1 MKKIINGYNSINIF
15 IKMGIGLLLGVGLAF
30 VANNTSIDLS
40 GISIFGTLFIQALK
54 AIAPILVLFLVITAI
69 SNHKEGGSSNIKRVI
84 MLYIIGTLI
93 AAMVAVTASFL
104 FPIDIPL
111 GNVTEVE
118 SSAPQSLV
126 EILNNILLSIVA
138 NPVTAL
144 TEANYLG
151 ILFWSVLLGLALRK
165 ANETTKNIMAD
176 IADGISM
183 LVKWVVS
190 FAPFGIMGIVFTT
203 ASEDISSLFNYGGL
217 ILLLVGTMLFMALV
231 VNPLIVLILTRENP
245 FPLVFATIKE
255 SAITAFFTRSS
266 AANIPVNLELCKKL
280 NLNEDTY
287 SVSIPLGSTINM
299 GGAAIT
305 ITILTLAAVHTLG
318 MKVDITT
325 ALILSVLAAISACGT
340 SGVAGGSLLLVPIAC
355 SLFGIDESTAA
366 AVMGAGFTVSIIQDS
381 LETAI
386 NSSTDVLYTAIAE
399 KMKKN

>member
-1 MKKIINGYNSINIF
+1 MKKIINVYNSINIF
-15 IKMGIGLLLGVGLAF
+15 IKMGIGLLLGVGLAYF
-30 VANNTSIDLS
+30 SKTASIDLS
-40 GISIFGTLFIQALK
+40 GVSIFGTLFIQALK

-69 SNHKEGGSSNIKRVI
+69 SNHKEGGNSNIKRVI
-84 MLYIIGTLI
+84 MLYVGGTLI
-93 AAMVAVTASFL
+93 AAVVAVSASFL
-104 FPIDIPL
+104 FPIKIPL
-111 GNVTEVE
+111 NVMETA
-118 SSAPQSLV
+118 SGAPQNLA
-126 EILNNILLSIVA
+126 EILNNILLSVVA

-165 ANETTKNIMAD
+165 ANDATKNVMAD

-203 ASEDISSLFNYGGL
+203 ASEDITKLFEYGGL

-231 VNPLIVLILTRENP
+231 VNPLIVLVLTRQNP

-266 AANIPVNLELCKKL
+266 AANIPVNMELCKKL

-305 ITILTLAAVHTLG
+305 ITILTLAAVNTLG
-318 MKVDITT
+318 IKVDIVT
-325 ALILSVLAAISACGT
+325 ALVLSVMAAVSACGT

>member
-1 MKKIINGYNSINIF
+1 MKKIINVYNSINIF
-15 IKMGIGLLLGVGLAF
+15 IKMGIGLLLGVGLAYF
-30 VANNTSIDLS
+30 SKTTSIDLS
-40 GISIFGTLFIQALK
+40 GVSIFGTLFIQALK

-69 SNHKEGGSSNIKRVI
+69 SNHKEGGNSNIKRVI
-84 MLYIIGTLI
+84 MLYVGGTLI
-93 AAMVAVTASFL
+93 AAVVAVSASFL
-104 FPIDIPL
+104 FPIKIPL
-111 GNVTEVE
+111 NVMETAN
-118 SSAPQSLV
+118 SAPQNLA
-126 EILNNILLSIVA
+126 EILNNILLSVVA

-165 ANETTKNIMAD
+165 ANDATKNVMAD

-203 ASEDISSLFNYGGL
+203 ASEDITKLFEYGGL

-231 VNPLIVLILTRENP
+231 VNPLIVLVLTRQNP

-266 AANIPVNLELCKKL
+266 AANIPVNMELCKKL

-305 ITILTLAAVHTLG
+305 ITILTLAAVNTLG
-318 MKVDITT
+318 IKVDIVT
-325 ALILSVLAAISACGT
+325 ALVLSVMAAVSACGT